1 MKKIKFSREIRV
13 GIMAI
18 AAIFLLYFGL
28 NFLKGV
34 DIFTPVNYFYATY
47 DDIDGLVPSSP
58 VYIKGYKVGQ
68 VESVTYDFKQSTPF
82 VVKISVTKDIQVPQ
96 TAQMELF
103 DDGLMGGKAVQIV
116 NILPFAQ
123 SDFYHSGDTLV
134 SSVSVGLLGQLAG
147 DLMPKVE
154 DVLKQADSLMFA
166 VRSLVESDNIK
177 KSLAS
182 IELTTAELASSSIA
196 LKKLMNQDMPGIVKN
211 VQLITD
217 DFKNVSA
224 SLSKVDFETTFQQ
237 LDLTIR
243 DLNQI
248 SHKINAGDGSLGLL
262 LNDKRLY
269 INLLDV
275 SKNADK
281 LLIDLKEH
289 PKRYVNFSLFGSKEK

>member
-1 MKKIKFSREIRV
+1 MKKTKFSREIRV

-18 AAIFLLYFGL
+18 VAIFLLYFGL

-34 DIFTPVNYFYATY
+34 DIFTPVSYFYANY

-58 VYIKGYKVGQ
+58 VFIKGYKVGQ
-68 VESVTYDFKQSTPF
+68 VESIDYDFKQATPF
-82 VVKISVTKDIQVPQ
+82 VVKISVSKDIQVPQ
-96 TAQMELF
+96 TAVMELF

-123 SDFYHSGDTLV
+123 SDFYHSGDTLA
-134 SSVSVGLLGQLAG
+134 SSVSSGLLGQLAG

-154 DVLKQADSLMFA
+154 EVLKQADSLMYS

-177 KSLAS
+177 KSLTS
-182 IELTTAELASSSIA
+182 IELTTSELATSSMA
-196 LKKLMNQDMPGIVKN
+196 LKKLMNQDMPGIVQN
-211 VQLITD
+211 VQVITD
-217 DFKNVSA
+217 DFKNISS

-248 SHKINAGDGSLGLL
+248 TNKINAGEGSLGLL

-275 SKNADK
+275 SGSADK

-289 PKRYVNFSLFGSKEK
+289 PKKYVNFSLFGSKEK

>member
-123 SDFYHSGDTLV
+123 SDFYHSGDTLA